1 MKKFLLH
8 SLLFLFPLVIVT
20 CLYDFLVGQ
29 YLKKSDAILYKRW
42 NMLYNPI
49 EADVLVVGNSRA
61 GCHVEPLLIDSI
73 LHVKS
78 YNLGV
83 SGGPIEISDVAW
95 KLYRSHNNK
104 KPRLILCNIDFL
116 WLGAY
121 HMSYSSIKE
130 DYLIFLNDPYFSELT
145 EEMDISFFDLYVP
158 GMKYR
163 GNSKL
168 VLNFLKDK
176 IDSPKNEY
184 VIFRKGAV
192 LLKQEMMELG
202 LLSESRVFERGVK
215 RIDMFYRFLDECQGE
230 GIQVVLFKSP
240 IQQIAYKDLSNIED
254 SFLLIDSV
262 SSVRR
267 LPLLD
272 YTDFMIEDNSCFYD
286 PVHLNYKGAE
296 LFSVR
301 LAHDVDSLLT
311 EMKIRL

>member
-1 MKKFLLH
+1 MKKILLR
-8 SLLFLFPLVIVT
+8 SLFFLFPLITVT

-29 YLKKSDAILYKRW
+29 YLKNTDAIPYKRW

-61 GCHVEPLLIDSI
+61 GFHVDPLLVDSI

-78 YNLGV
+78 YNLGM

-95 KLYRSHNNK
+95 KLYRSHNK
-104 KPRLILCNIDFL
+104 KIPRLVLCNVDFL

-121 HMSYSSIKE
+121 HMPYDKKN
-130 DYLIFLNDPYFSELT
+130 YLIFLKDPCFSELV

-163 GNSKL
+163 GDYNL
-168 VLNFLKDK
+168 MLNFVRDR
-176 IDSPKNEY
+176 IGSPEKGNT
-184 VIFRKGAV
+184 IFKKGAILVKRERDV
-192 LLKQEMMELG
+192 LKLAV
-202 LLSESRVFERGVK
+202 ESRSFERGK
-215 RIDMFYRFLDECQGE
+215 ERIDLFYRFLDECQEE

-254 SFLLIDSV
+254 SFVLIDSV
-262 SSVRR
+262 SSDRR

-296 LFSVR
+296 FFSVR

-311 EMKIRL
+311 EMKIKL